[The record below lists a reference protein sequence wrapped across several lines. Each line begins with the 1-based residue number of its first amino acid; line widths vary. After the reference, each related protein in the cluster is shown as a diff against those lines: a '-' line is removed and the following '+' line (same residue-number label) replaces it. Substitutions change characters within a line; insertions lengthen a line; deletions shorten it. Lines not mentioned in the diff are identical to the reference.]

1 MGCNHG
7 VQAEAPGPAPLV
19 SVSPPSDELISLE
32 ADGTT
37 LLGRI
42 GDRSPTR
49 ARAPDKVEE
58 AKGTLE
64 APEGT
69 LEAPKSTK
77 LQLPLAKES
86 DEVRLAQMEIDSL
99 CRAVS
104 EQLPHTGGNICVLG
118 GCEIHHPETRPLIQ
132 AVAKRL
138 VETLPDRDVS
148 VLTGGLPGVQEQM
161 VKSLSSHGF
170 QQITNLVHFGQERGY
185 AAIGE
190 DLVAG
195 VDAAE
200 RRKVFSRVGDVYLC
214 FEGGPGVAEEAR
226 VAFSRG
232 ARVVPLMGLG
242 GAAGGDYGFPL
253 QALEVPTWCSSE
265 DWARLSQLGNV
276 EEVADAVVRVLHK
289 ALQDPRSRGG
299 NARKI
304 ADNSPDVV
312 VTGPMCLVC
321 GP

>member
-7 VQAEAPGPAPLV
+7 VFSAEAPGPTPPLV
-19 SVSPPSDELISLE
+19 RVAPPSDELISLE

-58 AKGTLE
+58 AKGS
-64 APEGT
+64 GS
-69 LEAPKSTK
+69 EAPKPRSK

-99 CRAVS
+99 CRAVT

-170 QQITNLVHFGQERGY
+170 QQITNLVHFGQERGS
-185 AAIGE
+185 AIGE

-214 FEGGPGVAEEAR
+214 FEGGPGVAEEAQ

-242 GAAGGDYGFPL
+242 GAAGGDFGFPL

-265 DWARLSQLGNV
+265 DWARLSDLGNA
-276 EEVADAVVRVLHK
+276 EEVADVVVRLLHK

>member
-19 SVSPPSDELISLE
+19 RVSPPSDELISLE
-32 ADGTT
+32 ADGAT

-64 APEGT
+64 S
-69 LEAPKSTK
+69 APKNK

-86 DEVRLAQMEIDSL
+86 DEVRLAQMEIESL

-138 VETLPDRDVS
+138 VEAHSDRDVS

-170 QQITNLVHFGQERGY
+170 QQITNLVHFGQERGQ
-185 AAIGE
+185 
-190 DLVAG
+190 
-195 VDAAE
+195 
-200 RRKVFSRVGDVYLC
+200 
-214 FEGGPGVAEEAR
+214 
-226 VAFSRG
+226 
-232 ARVVPLMGLG
+232 LG
-242 GAAGGDYGFPL
+242 TNQGAAMP
-253 QALEVPTWCSSE
+253 
-265 DWARLSQLGNV
+265 
-276 EEVADAVVRVLHK
+276 
-289 ALQDPRSRGG
+289 
-299 NARKI
+299 
-304 ADNSPDVV
+304 
-312 VTGPMCLVC
+312 
-321 GP
+321 